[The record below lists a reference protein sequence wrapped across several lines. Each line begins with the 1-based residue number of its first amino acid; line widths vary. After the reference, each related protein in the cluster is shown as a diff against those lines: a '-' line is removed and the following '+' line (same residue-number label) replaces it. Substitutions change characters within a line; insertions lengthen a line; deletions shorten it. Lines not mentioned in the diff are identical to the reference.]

1 MDQKIEELFKY
12 IQDTDAHLDGIQ
24 QAGNKPPHDQLIGFV
39 RDCAYKVHEII
50 TERKKNENQS

>member
-1 MDQKIEELFKY
+1 MIDDKIEDLFKY

-24 QAGNKPPHDQLIGFV
+24 EAGHKPPYDQLLGFV

-50 TERKKNENQS
+50 KERKNNV